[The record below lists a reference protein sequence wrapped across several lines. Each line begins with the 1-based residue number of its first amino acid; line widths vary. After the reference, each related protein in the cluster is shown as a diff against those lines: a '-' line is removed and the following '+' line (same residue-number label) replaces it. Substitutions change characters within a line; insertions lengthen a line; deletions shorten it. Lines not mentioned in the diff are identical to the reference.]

1 MLRIA
6 GTVLAL
12 GLLCAP
18 SHAFRVTDGCAQSSE
33 HFARIIET
41 ERAKKAAAG
50 QSAADEDAMAKALAE
65 NLAACK
71 ALTADDTVR
80 HAFLTYSSF
89 YIVLDPDGRAVR
101 KQNWVRLCGIANTS
115 VPAGAK
121 PRNVIF
127 VPLES
132 VGRTQNFGRLTLN
145 NDNQFA
151 ACGGPEPF
159 WK

>member
-6 GTVLAL
+6 GNLLAL

-18 SHAFRVTDGCAQSSE
+18 AHAFRVTDGCAQSTE
-33 HFARIIET
+33 HFSRIVEA

-50 QSAADEDAMAKALAE
+50 QSAADEDAMAKALAD
-65 NLAACK
+65 NLAPCK

-80 HAFLTYSSF
+80 HAFLTYSS
-89 YIVLDPDGRAVR
+89 YYLVLDPDGRAER
-101 KQNWVRLCGIANTS
+101 KGNWVRLCGIANAS
-115 VPAGAK
+115 LPAAVK

>member
-1 MLRIA
+1 MRRILSVLIA
-6 GTVLAL
+6 LAL
-12 GLLCAP
+12 SSAP
-18 SHAFRVTDGCAQSSE
+18 AAALRVVDGCAESQKYFSQ
-33 HFARIIET
+33 IIEK

-50 QSAADEDAMAKALAE
+50 QGAADEDAMAKALAD
-65 NLAACK
+65 NLAACRALAGDK
-71 ALTADDTVR
+71 AVR

-89 YIVLDPDGRAVR
+89 YLVLDPDGRGER
-101 KQNWVRLCGIANTS
+101 KGNWVRLCEIANTGR
-115 VPAGAK
+115 PADVK